1 MGTNWSAYLHQRKTR
16 CLLFGVGSPQ
26 GNSKQPIYLMD
37 ETIQEDQLQLNPKI
51 IQEDL
56 REIIRQSSRKGDTQR
71 RHPKA
76 TRKSDT
82 QKRHA
87 KATRKGGSQRWL
99 AKATRKGDSQRLA
112 IKVTRKG
119 DSQRHL
125 VKATRK
131 GG

>member
-26 GNSKQPIYLMD
+26 GKSKQPIHLMD
-37 ETIQEDQLQLNPKI
+37 GTVQEDQLQLNPKI

-71 RHPKA
+71 
-76 TRKSDT
+76 
-82 QKRHA
+82 QHA
-87 KATRKGGSQRWL
+87 KATNKGNTQRRL
-99 AKATRKGDSQRLA
+99 AKVAGKGNSQRLA

-119 DSQRHL
+119 DSQRRL
-125 VKATRK
+125 VKAAHK
-131 GG
+131 GNW